1 MSWGLIIESEENWTL
16 ISKIQQ
22 FIGKDKIFFSFVAV
36 LSLVLVGLIVA
47 LAIAS
52 SNVGTAIE
60 KKNVQYQKYSKLNI
74 KMLDENSKAL
84 IKTVNQNFSGSQIG
98 RVVEKN
104 STYTLIVNS
113 KKVDKNTV
121 TYYANSPSVTVVLFE
136 NYNTKIL
143 NILPKKLI
151 VSGSM
156 LRTKKISS
164 IINISTNKAKM
175 KSELKSTEFGQYLN
189 FSFSGVKAGEII
201 TLDINPILA
210 EKLGLKTNVLEI
222 IYNKAK

>member
-1 MSWGLIIESEENWTL
+1 M
-16 ISKIQQ
+16 
-22 FIGKDKIFFSFVAV
+22 
-36 LSLVLVGLIVA
+36 
-47 LAIAS
+47 
-52 SNVGTAIE
+52 
-60 KKNVQYQKYSKLNI
+60 
-74 KMLDENSKAL
+74 
-84 IKTVNQNFSGSQIG
+84 
-98 RVVEKN
+98 
-104 STYTLIVNS
+104 
-113 KKVDKNTV
+113 